1 MPSDIIATMNTEF
14 EIKFLDIAEDLV
26 KNQLKEQ
33 KARQLKPKTLMKRQ
47 VFHPNKIDEAGDT
60 WARVRDEGD
69 KITMSVKHAVE
80 SNRIDCVKEAEVVVN
95 SFAQACDLLLG
106 LGLNPS
112 SYQENYRETWAL
124 GRCEVTIDTW
134 PGLNPFVE
142 IEGEDENSVR
152 QVSEALGFAYEDGV
166 FGSIDIIYAKK
177 YAIPRK
183 FITTAKR
190 LTFEG
195 FALQGEKIFQFGLP

>member
-1 MPSDIIATMNTEF
+1 MLSDIIATMNTEF

-26 KNQLKEQ
+26 KNKLKEQ

-112 SYQENYRETWAL
+112 SYQENYRETWVL
-124 GRCEVTIDTW
+124 GSCEVTIDTW
-134 PGLNPFVE
+134 PGMFCAS
-142 IEGEDENSVR
+142 IKAQRSTGGADELFPRICV
-152 QVSEALGFAYEDGV
+152 
-166 FGSIDIIYAKK
+166 KK
-177 YAIPRK
+177 LRCYPTK
-183 FITTAKR
+183 
-190 LTFEG
+190 EHG
-195 FALQGEKIFQFGLP
+195 QF